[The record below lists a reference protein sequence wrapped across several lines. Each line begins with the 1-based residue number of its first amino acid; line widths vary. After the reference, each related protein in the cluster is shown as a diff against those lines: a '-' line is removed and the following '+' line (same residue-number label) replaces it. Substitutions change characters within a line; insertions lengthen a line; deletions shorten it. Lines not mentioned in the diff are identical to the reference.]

1 MDFEYYFENAKE
13 CLGRPHVINDV
24 LFKRTS
30 FGHEYVQI
38 NYRYKHVEGEMYDPE
53 GHFVSIFYNNK
64 SDLEKILKQFTL
76 LNEF

>member
-1 MDFEYYFENAKE
+1 MDFDYYFENAKE

-38 NYRYKHVEGEMYDPE
+38 NYRYKHVEGKRYDPE
-53 GHFVSIFYNNK
+53 GHFVSIFYNSK
-64 SDLEKILKQFTL
+64 SELEKILKELTS
-76 LNEF
+76 